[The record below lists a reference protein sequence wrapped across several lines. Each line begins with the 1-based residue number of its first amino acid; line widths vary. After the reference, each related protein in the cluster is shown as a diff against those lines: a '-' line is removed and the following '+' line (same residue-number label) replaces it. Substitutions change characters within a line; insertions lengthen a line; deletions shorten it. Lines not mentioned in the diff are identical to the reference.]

1 MPLIIPSKLPWTP
14 TVEGAD
20 IVVRNIF
27 ATCFGGDHDDADNG
41 ETESGVKTRG
51 HEATLFGCAL
61 PIRSVEK
68 ATASSPLAFPGAR
81 IPWGT
86 RVSVWVESEGEK
98 TAFDVSLIDN
108 GPNVLKHPSHALD
121 ITPAAAHRLRPSIP
135 VDRASRM
142 FSMPGISYRIH
153 GAAQYA
159 PNVIRQ

>member
-1 MPLIIPSKLPWTP
+1 MPLIIPSLLPWTP

-61 PIRSVEK
+61 PIRSAEQ
-68 ATASSPLAFPGAR
+68 ATKTSPLAFPGTH

-86 RVSVWVESEGEK
+86 TVSVWVESEGEK
-98 TAFDVSLIDN
+98 TAFNVSLIDN
-108 GPNVLKHPSHALD
+108 GPDVLKHPTHALD
-121 ITPAAAHRLRPSIP
+121 VTPAAAHRLRPSIP
-135 VDRASRM
+135 LARAAQL
-142 FSMPGISYRIH
+142 FSFNGLSYRIH

-159 PNVIRQ
+159 PTVIRQ

>member
-1 MPLIIPSKLPWTP
+1 MPLIIPSQLPWTP

-27 ATCFGGDHDDADNG
+27 ATCFGGDHDNADAGD
-41 ETESGVKTRG
+41 TESGVKTRG

-68 ATASSPLAFPGAR
+68 ATEISPLAFPSTH

-108 GPNVLKHPSHALD
+108 GPNVLRHPSHALD
-121 ITPAAAHRLRPSIP
+121 LTPAAANRLRPSIP
-135 VDRASRM
+135 LTRAALL
-142 FSMPGISYRIH
+142 FSMNGLSYRIH

-159 PNVIRQ
+159 PTVIRQ